1 MPEWGVLAVLLLTS
15 CAGSAFPRPTVPSR
29 IEIAETGCFGLCPV
43 YEVSIDKAGG
53 VAYNG
58 RQYVA
63 VVGERTLTISPSSYD
78 AIARLLEAWRPT
90 RPGATSVGFGFGPKL
105 FPCDDYATDG
115 GELIITW
122 FDTDGSRRL
131 VVDRGCRSPQSITF
145 KTKVREALALL
156 PSAEWS
162 AQQDR

>member
-1 MPEWGVLAVLLLTS
+1 MHKWNALAALLLTS
-15 CAGSAFPRPTVPSR
+15 CAGSASPQPIVPSR
-29 IEIAETGCFGLCPV
+29 IEIAETGCFGTCPV

-63 VVGERTLTISPSSYD
+63 VLGEKTLMRSPSSYD
-78 AIARLLEAWRPT
+78 EVARLLEEWRPI
-90 RPGATSVGFGFGPKL
+90 RPGATSVGFGSGTKL

-115 GELIITW
+115 GEFVITW
-122 FDTDGSRRL
+122 FGTGHPRRL
-131 VVDRGCRSPQSITF
+131 VVDRGCRSPQMATF

-156 PSAEWS
+156 PSKEWS
-162 AQQDR
+162 AQRVR